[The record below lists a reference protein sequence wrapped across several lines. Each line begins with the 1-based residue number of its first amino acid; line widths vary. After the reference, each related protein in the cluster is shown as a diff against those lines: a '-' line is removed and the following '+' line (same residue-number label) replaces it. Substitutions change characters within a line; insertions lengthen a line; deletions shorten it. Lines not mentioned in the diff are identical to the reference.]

1 VRAWFDLHSLPGLAF
16 MEGNMRGP
24 STADCEKSFARTG
37 IPSANLLAKKQNA
50 SVPRLVQIQ
59 IVPAITGSRLSG
71 VGVSAIAVAS

>member
-1 VRAWFDLHSLPGLAF
+1 

-37 IPSANLLAKKQNA
+37 IPSVNLLAKKEKK

-59 IVPAITGSRLSG
+59 IVPAIAGTRLSS
-71 VGVSAIAVAS
+71 VAMPADAIAS

>member
-1 VRAWFDLHSLPGLAF
+1 

-37 IPSANLLAKKQNA
+37 VPSANLLAKRQNA
-50 SVPRLVQIQ
+50 SIPGEVPKLVQIQ

-71 VGVSAIAVAS
+71 MDVSASAVAS